1 MGTYQFLLNLQHVDK
16 ILSNFSFGQE
26 HVVSYIALAKR
37 DSMISFFILE
47 GIDLAWMTTTKRYW
61 MRKDAGPKII

>member
-1 MGTYQFLLNLQHVDK
+1 MSPGHEHVDE

-26 HVVSYIALAKR
+26 HVVSYIAFAKR

-47 GIDLAWMTTTKRYW
+47 GTDLPWTTNTKRYG
-61 MRKDAGPKII
+61 MRKDAGPKTI